1 MAEVSRFRRAWPL
14 LGSALWLA
22 GAVGFA
28 VASRVGQWPAGIAV
42 LVASAWVL
50 VLVVVSREA
59 LRDLFGPVF
68 TYEILRLGRRRLT
81 FVLRFLY
88 VLAIVGLLALLY
100 ATWMARISRYGSLTT
115 VRPSELAG
123 FAATFFEAFAAIQFA
138 VALLLTPAYV
148 AGSIADEKE
157 RRTLEFL
164 LATDLKNREIIFGKL
179 AARIANLLMYVLAGI
194 PVLAF
199 LQLFGGID
207 PELAL
212 SAAASTAI
220 TVLGLAALSIF
231 CSTVLS
237 TSRGA
242 MAAAYSALFGYL
254 AFSAIAGILAR
265 TVAARFQT
273 PLISVGGWSLD
284 NSDIGDAIS
293 SGNLISTVLL
303 RTSGGRDLSEDVIAG
318 ILRDYAI
325 FWGIASAALIG
336 AAVLRLRTV
345 ALAQGRGD
353 SRSAMKPS
361 ARIAMGDD
369 PILWREVFTGHRR
382 AGWTG
387 WVFRILIVGLLA
399 VIPGL
404 LAYQAFYVM
413 RAWRGTT
420 TFADQWEQLREGM
433 SLWVRMASGFL
444 SLLLFFGAALR
455 GAASI
460 SGERDRD
467 TWLSLISAPITP
479 WEVLRGKFL
488 GAVLGMRFFYGLL
501 LVVWAI
507 GLAMG
512 ATNILSLPLAI
523 LHIALYTSAFA
534 LLGMFCSATARTTLV
549 ASIRAFGAAFFCAGG
564 FWLFLLLCC
573 ALPLNFAGGTAGR
586 SLELGSQFILGFTPT
601 FMAGYFPM
609 DSSLSEDNFGPFASR
624 RSYSVGPVAPFLGF
638 VAWVAITALLGVA
651 VLRRVTTAM
660 NRNPISQRLARRPS
674 R

>member
-14 LGSALWLA
+14 FASSLWLT

-28 VASRVGQWPAGIAV
+28 VASRVGQWPAGIAI
-42 LVASAWVL
+42 LVASSWVL
-50 VLVVVSREA
+50 VLVVVSRDA

-68 TYEILRLGRRRLT
+68 TYEILRFGRRRLT
-81 FVLRFLY
+81 FVLRFVY

-100 ATWMARISRYGSLTT
+100 ATWMARISQYGSLTT
-115 VRPSELAG
+115 VRPSEMAS
-123 FAATFFEAFAAIQFA
+123 FAATFFEAFAAIQLA

-220 TVLGLAALSIF
+220 TVLGLAALSIV
-231 CSTVLS
+231 CSTYLS

-254 AFSAIAGILAR
+254 AFSAV
-265 TVAARFQT
+265 VAVLGHTLGQGT
-273 PLISVGGWSLD
+273 LISVGGWSID
-284 NSDIGDAIS
+284 NSDLGDVVS

-303 RTSGGRDLSEDVIAG
+303 RTRGGTDLGEDVIAG
-318 ILRDYAI
+318 ILRDYAV
-325 FWGIASAALIG
+325 FWGIASTALIG
-336 AAVLRLRTV
+336 IAVARLRTI
-345 ALAQGRGD
+345 ALSQGPGN
-353 SRSAMKPS
+353 SHSAAKPS
-361 ARIAMGDD
+361 ARIAMGDH

-382 AGWTG
+382 AGYSG

-399 VIPGL
+399 ILPG
-404 LAYQAFYVM
+404 VM
-413 RAWRGTT
+413 INLSFFRVQAWRGTM
-420 TFADQWEQLREGM
+420 TFSEQWEQFREGM
-433 SLWVRMASGFL
+433 SIWVRVATGFL
-444 SLLLFFGAALR
+444 SLLIFFGAALR

-507 GLAMG
+507 GLTMG
-512 ATNILSLPLAI
+512 ATHILSLPLAI

-534 LLGMFCSATARTTLV
+534 LIGMFCSATARTTLV

-573 ALPLNFAGGTAGR
+573 ALPLNFAGGPAGR

-609 DSSLSEDNFGPFASR
+609 DSSLSEDNFGPFAYR
-624 RSYSVGPVAPFLGF
+624 RSYSVGPVAPFLGL
-638 VAWVAITALLGVA
+638 VAWVAITVLLGVA
-651 VLRRVTTAM
+651 VLRRVTAAM
-660 NRNPISQRLARRPS
+660 NRDPIAQRLARRPS